1 MAGVIDMT
9 DYQGKILIDQKE
21 RNNLQE
27 ESFWNNVSYI
37 PQQVFLF
44 KKGIIEN
51 IYLNRTNLFDDN
63 YIYLIEKLDIKKLI
77 KKNKSK
83 DGYEYMKLSGGEKQ
97 KIAFI
102 REILKNSEVILAD
115 EPDAALDPDAAA
127 VIQEIL
133 LTLKKTCIVVT
144 HRISSSLAGYDEI
157 LVMKDGKL
165 VEVGNYYE
173 LMKQKGFLY
182 QMSQNTI

>member
-1 MAGVIDMT
+1 
-9 DYQGKILIDQKE
+9 
-21 RNNLQE
+21 
-27 ESFWNNVSYI
+27 
-37 PQQVFLF
+37 
-44 KKGIIEN
+44 
-51 IYLNRTNLFDDN
+51 
-63 YIYLIEKLDIKKLI
+63 
-77 KKNKSK
+77 
-83 DGYEYMKLSGGEKQ
+83 MKLSGGEKQ

-115 EPDAALDPDAAA
+115 EPDAAA